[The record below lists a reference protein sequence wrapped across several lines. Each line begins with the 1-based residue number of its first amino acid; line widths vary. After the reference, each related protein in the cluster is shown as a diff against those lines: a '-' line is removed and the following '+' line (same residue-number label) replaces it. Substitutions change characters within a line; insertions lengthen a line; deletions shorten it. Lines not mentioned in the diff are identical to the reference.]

1 MTSSSKWNQF
11 VFHQQ
16 KFYPRIF
23 GNVALSPVMKLL
35 SIFPSPLIKTASTG
49 IISWFLTKI
58 LSPTLI
64 SESKIFC
71 CCPPKST
78 LDLPQLDKK
87 ICNLYHTK
95 VQNKFSLENFT
106 Q

>member
-1 MTSSSKWNQF
+1 MTSNSKIEPICF
-11 VFHQQ
+11 PPAKILSPGFLV
-16 KFYPRIF
+16 I
-23 GNVALSPVMKLL
+23 VALSPVMKLL

-78 LDLPQLDKK
+78 LVTA
-87 ICNLYHTK
+87 IG
-95 VQNKFSLENFT
+95 
-106 Q
+106 